1 MPSTLKMPKL
11 SPTMEGGTI
20 VKWHK
25 KEGDAVKADELLF
38 EVATD
43 KATVEYN
50 SLDDGFLRKI
60 LVHENEEAIVN
71 QAIAVFTEKKDES
84 IEGYEPEGLKT
95 EEAAEEETAEEE
107 ETPAAATEKAT
118 PAAKTSG
125 MAQPAFQAEPPLDD
139 YSFEFETSLEGHLP
153 ASPLAKKLARE
164 KGLDISS
171 IKGSGP
177 GGRVMSRDLDLAQA
191 DAIATFGS
199 RSVPKETPGSYDE
212 EPLSPMRKAIG
223 QKLQASKTFIP
234 HFYVQQDI
242 DVEPMITS
250 REQLKANGVKVTFND
265 FVMRAA
271 ALALKQHPVV
281 NSGFDTVKNAIV
293 RFKTID
299 ISVAVS
305 IDDGLI
311 TPIIR
316 HVDYK
321 NLGQISAEVK
331 HLATLAKKGKL
342 QPHEYRGGSFTVSN
356 LGMFG
361 IHDFQAVINPP
372 QVSILAVGGMRECAV
387 VKDGQVV
394 PGKRMMVSLSSDHRV
409 VDGADAAKFLK
420 TFQELLENPAI
431 LLI

>member
-1 MPSTLKMPKL
+1 MPTTLTMPKL

-38 EVATD
+38 EVVTD

-60 LVHENEEAIVN
+60 LVHENEEAVVN
-71 QAIAVFTEKKDES
+71 QAIAVFTESKDES
-84 IEGYEPEGLKT
+84 IDGYEPEGLKQ
-95 EEAAEEETAEEE
+95 EEAAPAEEE
-107 ETPAAATEKAT
+107 APKTEEKPTAAA
-118 PAAKTSG
+118 PAPKSGG

-139 YSFEFETSLEGHLP
+139 YSFEFETSMDAHLP
-153 ASPLAKKLARE
+153 ASPLAKKLAKE
-164 KGLDISS
+164 KGLDISTV
-171 IKGSGP
+171 KGSGP
-177 GGRVMSRDLDLAQA
+177 GGRVMSRDLDLAQG
-191 DAIATFGS
+191 DAVATFGS
-199 RSVPKETPGSYDE
+199 PGLPSEIPGSYEE

-242 DVEPMITS
+242 DIKPMIAS
-250 REQLKANGVKVTFND
+250 REQLKAMGVKVTFND

-281 NSGFDTVKNAIV
+281 NSGFDTVKNTIV
-293 RFKTID
+293 RFKTVD
-299 ISVAVS
+299 IAVAVS
-305 IDDGLI
+305 IDEGLI
-311 TPIIR
+311 TPIVR

-331 HLATLAKKGKL
+331 HLAKLAKEGKL

-409 VDGADAAKFLK
+409 VDGADAAKFLR
-420 TFQELLENPAI
+420 TFQEYLENPAI

>member
-1 MPSTLKMPKL
+1 MPSTLTMPKL

-60 LVHENEEAIVN
+60 LVHENEEAVVN
-71 QAIAVFTEKKDES
+71 QAIAVFTETKGES
-84 IEGYEPEGLKT
+84 IEGYKPEGLKI
-95 EEAAEEETAEEE
+95 EEAPSEETVSEEA
-107 ETPAAATEKAT
+107 PAKGAIKAAPVT
-118 PAAKTSG
+118 KTTG
-125 MAQPAFQAEPPLDD
+125 MAQPAFEAEPPLEG
-139 YSFEFETSLEGHLP
+139 YSFEFETSLEDHLP

-164 KGLDISS
+164 KGLDITTV
-171 IKGSGP
+171 KGSGP

-191 DAIATFGS
+191 DAIATFGN
-199 RSVPKETPGSYDE
+199 RSIPKKAPGSYEE

-242 DVEPMITS
+242 DVEPMIAS
-250 REQLKANGVKVTFND
+250 REQLKATGVKVTFND

-271 ALALKQHPVV
+271 ALALKQHPTV
-281 NSGFDTVKNAIV
+281 NSGFDSVKNAIV

-311 TPIIR
+311 TPIVR

-331 HLATLAKKGKL
+331 HLANLAKKGKL

-372 QVSILAVGGMRECAV
+372 QVSILAVGGVRDCAV
-387 VKDGQVV
+387 VKNGQVV